1 MSRRARLALFGLAA
15 AGLAALLLWSITG
28 LPKFGDYHGAYGKIL
43 NKTAPQERQTSNV
56 VAAVVFDYRGF
67 DTMGEELI
75 LFAAVMGVAMLLREP
90 REEEAP
96 VPEDPVRSDA
106 LRAFGVSF
114 AGATL
119 VLGLWIVAHGYV
131 TPGGGFQGGVVLAA
145 AFLLVWLAGSYR
157 AYRGLA
163 RAPFVEL
170 AEGSGAGGYVVIG
183 LCALLI
189 GDAFLHNLLP
199 YCVAGKLSSGG
210 SIPLLNWA
218 SGLEVTAAFV
228 LLFNEFLSERA
239 VLIDPTRRPS

>member
-1 MSRRARLALFGLAA
+1 MTRRVRLALFGVAA
-15 AGLAALLLWSITG
+15 CGLAALLLWSITG

-43 NKTAPQERQTSNV
+43 NKRAPQERQTSNV

-170 AEGSGAGGYVVIG
+170 AEGTGAGGYVVIG

-189 GDAFLHNLLP
+189 GGIWLFREYRARNEP
-199 YCVAGKLSSGG
+199 LSSVHDIFPTAPLRARKHHPGG
-210 SIPLLNWA
+210 
-218 SGLEVTAAFV
+218 V
-228 LLFNEFLSERA
+228 
-239 VLIDPTRRPS
+239 

>member
-1 MSRRARLALFGLAA
+1 MRVGCAA
-15 AGLAALLLWSITG
+15 ALVDHRPAEVRR
-28 LPKFGDYHGAYGKIL
+28 LP
-43 NKTAPQERQTSNV
+43 R
-56 VAAVVFDYRGF
+56 R
-67 DTMGEELI
+67 
-75 LFAAVMGVAMLLREP
+75 LREDPQQEGAAGTADLERGRRSRLRLP
-90 REEEAP
+90 RVRHDGRGADPLRRRHGRGDAAP
-96 VPEDPVRSDA
+96 
-106 LRAFGVSF
+106 RAARG
-114 AGATL
+114 GTL

-199 YCVAGKLSSGG
+199 YGVAGKLSSGG